1 MSDDKLQD
9 AIKYGDQA
17 KLLLGH
23 EPFTKGM
30 ADLRQELMQAWERS
44 NNSEDRDRIW
54 ISVNLLGKLQ
64 HVLAMTVNN
73 GRIAR
78 EDLNSLIKERS

>member
-1 MSDDKLQD
+1 MSDDRLQD
-9 AIKYGDQA
+9 AINYGDQA

-23 EPFTKGM
+23 EPFMKGM

-44 NNSEDRDRIW
+44 NSSEDRDRIW
-54 ISVNLLGKLQ
+54 ISVNLLGKLA
-64 HVLAMTVNN
+64 HVLATTVNN

-78 EDLNSLIKERS
+78 DDLNLLIKERS